1 LDPEDETAISE
12 ISILPDGRVCVFGA
26 SRQVIEALAVLDPDD
41 SALRRRIERLE
52 TLDALEGDNSDE

>member
-1 LDPEDETAISE
+1 MDPEDETAISE

-41 SALRRRIERLE
+41 LALRRRIERLE
-52 TLDALEGDNSDE
+52 ALEGDSSDE